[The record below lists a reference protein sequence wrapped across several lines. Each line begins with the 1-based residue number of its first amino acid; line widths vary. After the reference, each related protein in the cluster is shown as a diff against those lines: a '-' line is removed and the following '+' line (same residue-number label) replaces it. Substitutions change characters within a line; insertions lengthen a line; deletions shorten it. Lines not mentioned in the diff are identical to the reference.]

1 MEAPVLSYGS
11 GLAAGTVR
19 SREGDALLVAGPF
32 GLVRALRAEGCL
44 LAPNVRDTVLLALLD
59 NGEAWA
65 ISVLRRADAAG
76 DAQSV
81 LALPDKTRL
90 LGREL
95 TLEADDL
102 RLRGRSMD
110 IRAGLLSLGGRVL
123 LQGFAV
129 VQTICR
135 HLRERALRRSGRYAA
150 LEEDVRDLSHR
161 SAGRVRSEARTS
173 YRLRAE
179 HADIRAAEQVDIDG
193 RHIKVG

>member
-1 MEAPVLSYGS
+1 MATSNPVRLDARLSACAGYLRPGVPVADV
-11 GLAAGTVR
+11 GCDHGKLTAYLA
-19 SREGDALLVAGPF
+19 
-32 GLVRALRAEGCL
+32 
-44 LAPNVRDTVLLALLD
+44 
-59 NGEAWA
+59 
-65 ISVLRRADAAG
+65 
-76 DAQSV
+76 
-81 LALPDKTRL
+81 
-90 LGREL
+90 
-95 TLEADDL
+95 
-102 RLRGRSMD
+102 
-110 IRAGLLSLGGRVL
+110 

-150 LEEDVRDLSHR
+150 LEEDVRDLAHR